1 MPTMNTLLVDSIVQL
16 VENLSPEE
24 RDLVKYKLLH
34 LVPAQ
39 DQVEHQVGTKEL
51 TLDERQNFLRQPLAV
66 RQSILAQQAED
77 LLTHYNS
84 SIEWR
89 ELMAGDIIDG

>member
-1 MPTMNTLLVDSIVQL
+1 MPTMNTQLVDSIVQL

-34 LVPAQ
+34 LVTAQ

-84 SIEWR
+84 STEWR